1 MRVRVHV
8 VFFFSAARSGESPWL
23 PGSPGT
29 DDSFIHSLCVW
40 KICGCV
46 GVDVFKGIVLYHVT
60 VDPGWLVVF
69 FGLVRAAAARI
80 V

>member
-1 MRVRVHV
+1 ML
-8 VFFFSAARSGESPWL
+8 FFFSPPHGAESHWL
-23 PGSPGT
+23 PGPPGT
-29 DDSFIHSLCVW
+29 DDSLVHSQCVW

-46 GVDVFKGIVLYHVT
+46 GVYSCLRVLFWYHVT

-69 FGLVRAAAARI
+69 FGLVRAAAAARI